1 MADKDEKYSF
11 PKIFSSKP
19 VPIDGVG
26 LKFLPAAGAALLTL
40 LRIQRIYHAVLLI
53 FLDKFFTNRK
63 FKPRLLGRTNQ

>member
-26 LKFLPAAGAALLTL
+26 LKFLPAAGAALLL
-40 LRIQRIYHAVLLI
+40 
-53 FLDKFFTNRK
+53 
-63 FKPRLLGRTNQ
+63 PC